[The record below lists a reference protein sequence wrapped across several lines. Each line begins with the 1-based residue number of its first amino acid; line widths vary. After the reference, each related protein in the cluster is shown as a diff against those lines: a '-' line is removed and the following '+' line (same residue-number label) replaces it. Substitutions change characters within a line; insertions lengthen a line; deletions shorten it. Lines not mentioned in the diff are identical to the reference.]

1 MTDSIT
7 NPTPD
12 SLANQPSLDLANLAE
27 IARWLAEI
35 IASGIVGN
43 MAYDALKNLRSRYGA
58 RRVNDLKARVL
69 DEMRR
74 VKRKPGV
81 SDADLQLR
89 VDRLF
94 ADYDTP

>member
-1 MTDSIT
+1 MTD
-7 NPTPD
+7 PTLNSPPD
-12 SLANQPSLDLANLAE
+12 SLANQPSLDLANFVE

-35 IASGIVGN
+35 LASGIVGN
-43 MAYDALKNLRSRYGA
+43 MAYDALKNVRRRYGA
-58 RRVNDLKARVL
+58 RRVDELKTRVL

-94 ADYDTP
+94 ADHDTL